1 MPSSNDLTINAGDQI
16 MENLKENDQLGWV
29 FTSEEKAVDGV
40 RSGKYY
46 AAIVIPED
54 FSDSLLSVLS
64 GTLETPELNYYI
76 NEKIN
81 ANRSKDHRYRS
92 KYDPDPD
99 QRYFF
104 IHCR

>member
-1 MPSSNDLTINAGDQI
+1 MTNLAGFLL
-16 MENLKENDQLGWV
+16 LKKRQ
-29 FTSEEKAVDGV
+29 VDGV

-76 NEKIN
+76 NEKVN
-81 ANRSKDHRYRS
+81 AIAPKSQIPEQVRSRLRS
-92 KYDPDPD
+92 TIRFHLLPLNLYQK
-99 QRYFF
+99 
-104 IHCR
+104 C